1 MMDSWGSRKK
11 SFQNLFKEKEKKMK
25 KNHLFVLKISAVL
38 FLIIFGLGRTG
49 IAANPSRYSTDMQYN
64 SAQAVIPEHSKADE
78 KTRGVMITIAEF
90 TDIRKVDD
98 KKMIGWVKEL
108 DGTKVPLFPKND
120 PPTQVVAS
128 GIRDYLKKAGYKV
141 VDKMAQWDLTE
152 ETLSKAGGKV
162 IIGGSIE
169 EMDVTCW
176 TGVFSNDYKVNMKLN
191 LVVADAARGK
201 ILHKSNVTI
210 AFSKTDVSFSEGQLG
225 KHASLALGDAIEKLF
240 EGKTVTQKIKEAA
253 IQNRQR

>member
-1 MMDSWGSRKK
+1 
-11 SFQNLFKEKEKKMK
+11 MK
-25 KNHLFVLKISAVL
+25 KHSLFVLKIMTVL
-38 FLIIFGLGRTG
+38 FLIILGLGQSG
-49 IAANPSRYSTDMQYN
+49 SAANPSRYSTDMQYS
-64 SAQAVIPEHSKADE
+64 SAQAVIPEHLKADE
-78 KTRGVMITIAEF
+78 KTRGAIITVAEF
-90 TDIRKVDD
+90 TDIRQVDD
-98 KKMIGWVKEL
+98 KKTIGWVKEL

-141 VDKMAQWDLTE
+141 ADKIVQWDLKE
-152 ETLSKAGGKV
+152 GTLPAGSGKL

-176 TGVFSNDYKVNMKLN
+176 TGVFSNDYKVAMKLN
-191 LVVADAARGK
+191 LVVADAAKGK

-225 KHASLALGDAIEKLF
+225 QHASMALGDAIGKLF
-240 EGKTVTQKIKEAA
+240 EGKTVAQKIKEALA
-253 IQNRQR
+253 QTR